1 MITYCHV
8 VVSGLW
14 IEAAKWEFGMNN
26 NSDNAR
32 SLLQRALRFNPI
44 SKQLWL
50 EVWLLYLSIG
60 PVLQKI

>member
-1 MITYCHV
+1 
-8 VVSGLW
+8 
-14 IEAAKWEFGMNN
+14 MNN
-26 NSDNAR
+26 NCDNAR

-60 PVLQKI
+60 LVKLNNLRVKL

>member
-1 MITYCHV
+1 
-8 VVSGLW
+8 
-14 IEAAKWEFGMNN
+14 MNS

-50 EVWLLYLSIG
+50 EVWLLLFIHRSSLEKKLERKLFSYLA
-60 PVLQKI
+60 L